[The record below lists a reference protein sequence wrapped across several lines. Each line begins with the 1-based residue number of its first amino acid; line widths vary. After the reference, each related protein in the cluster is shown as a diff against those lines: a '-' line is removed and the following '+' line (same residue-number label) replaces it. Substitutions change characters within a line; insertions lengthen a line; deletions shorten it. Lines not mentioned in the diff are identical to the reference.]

1 MADNK
6 QEVIDILIAKVD
18 KLMKQNEEQKDTIT
32 KLLDIL
38 ITNSKKEVQNCAPS
52 LSEYKTQIYNA
63 SMDGSIVDC
72 IFDGQRVET
81 YVLLYEMDIKLRNLF
96 RIIQN
101 YLGIKSSYSS
111 MNLFTAMSSTKPE
124 SRYDLFRLSENKE
137 DYKINIYSDDD
148 FIEIH
153 CDRNGYKRLE
163 SEGLFNKD
171 RFVNS
176 MGQKL
181 VNQMFGQR

>member
-81 YVLLYEMDIKLRNLF
+81 YVLLYEMDIKLQKLFKMITKYLGLKFNYSYLNLF
-96 RIIQN
+96 AAI
-101 YLGIKSSYSS
+101 
-111 MNLFTAMSSTKPE
+111 SSTNPKT
-124 SRYDLFRLSENKE
+124 RYDLFQPSENKE
-137 DYKINIYSDDD
+137 EYKINIYSEDD